1 MRTNLLDGRFPNFL
15 FWGGS
20 KYSALSLG
28 GENMV
33 GLMILLCSGSSVTK

>member
-20 KYSALSLG
+20 KYSALFLG

-33 GLMILLCSGSSVTK
+33 GLNDLTLFGF

>member
-15 FWGGS
+15 FWGGGS
-20 KYSALSLG
+20 KYSALFLG

-33 GLMILLCSGSSVTK
+33 GLNDLTLFGF

>member
-15 FWGGS
+15 FWGGGGS
-20 KYSALSLG
+20 KYSALFFG

-33 GLMILLCSGSSVTK
+33 GLNDLTLFGF